1 MFELDV
7 YDKQNFM
14 KYFFDIF
21 NYLNKVQIE
30 QYKKYNYEEIDYQVS
45 NFVIKH
51 DGYLSLN
58 KQDLAFCLQIKN
70 KYFIDKLQFD
80 FDCNI
85 INYNSKCLVDFLSYK
100 KNTII
105 YKLVK
110 IIFNSLYIIK
120 QLFPDI
126 VIKSD
131 ILDLNL
137 ENEMN
142 FDIDKYLNLNVKI
155 DEMDIDYYSSI
166 ICLKDEIEYLKD
178 LAKSYH
184 Y

>member
-1 MFELDV
+1 MLELDA
-7 YDKQNFM
+7 YDKRNCM

-21 NYLNKVQIE
+21 NYLNKIQIE
-30 QYKKYNYEEIDYQVS
+30 EYKKYNYEEIDYKFS
-45 NFVIKH
+45 NFIINYN
-51 DGYLSLN
+51 GYLSL
-58 KQDLAFCLQIKN
+58 KQQNLDFWLQIKN
-70 KYFIDKLQFD
+70 KYFVDKLQFD

-85 INYNSKCLVDFLSYK
+85 INYNSKCLVDFLSYR
-100 KNTII
+100 KNPII

-120 QLFPDI
+120 QLFPNI

-142 FDIDKYLNLNVKI
+142 FDIDKYLNLNVGI
-155 DEMDIDYYSSI
+155 DEMDVDYYSTI
-166 ICLKDEIEYLKD
+166 ILLKDEIEYLKD
-178 LAKSYH
+178 LNNSYN
-184 Y
+184 

>member
-1 MFELDV
+1 MLELDA
-7 YDKQNFM
+7 YDKRNCM

-21 NYLNKVQIE
+21 NYLNKIQIE
-30 QYKKYNYEEIDYQVS
+30 EYKKYNYEEIDYKFS
-45 NFVIKH
+45 NFIINYN
-51 DGYLSLN
+51 GYLSL
-58 KQDLAFCLQIKN
+58 KQQNLDFWLQIKN
-70 KYFIDKLQFD
+70 KYFVDKLQFD

-100 KNTII
+100 KNPII

-120 QLFPDI
+120 QLFPNI

-142 FDIDKYLNLNVKI
+142 FDIDKYLNLNVGI
-155 DEMDIDYYSSI
+155 DEMDVDYYSTI
-166 ICLKDEIEYLKD
+166 ILLKDEIEYLKD
-178 LAKSYH
+178 LNNSYN
-184 Y
+184 